1 MRKKP
6 FIFTLISI
14 LCLVEPLIKVLY
26 FKAITHFDFAVIVSN
41 LSARA
46 SFFEVVDFWLV
57 FPIAGLF
64 ILKLRKFNYF
74 AFLAIQAY
82 IIYSIVTYEE
92 YTWPYNSDSPFF
104 YNYALTVFSIMSFLY
119 FLLPGTRKPFF
130 DARVR
135 WWEPMRR
142 YTIKLPAQFSR
153 ADLTFSANVL
163 NISKSGVFVED
174 SAQVA
179 VGDRLHLSLSAMG
192 ITIAVPLQIMNKHS
206 IHGVAGFGAKF
217 VTENWTQEIAI
228 RRLIHRI
235 HKAQKSSKNFKLAS
249 ST

>member
-135 WWEPMRR
+135 WWEPMVRFNVAIKCQLINAR
-142 YTIKLPAQFSR
+142 GNWSSTIR
-153 ADLTFSANVL
+153 
-163 NISKSGVFVED
+163 NISKSGVFIEGGHELE
-174 SAQVA
+174 
-179 VGDRLHLSLSAMG
+179 VGDKLIMEFIAFGETHSL
-192 ITIAVPLQIMNKHS
+192 ILEVMNKH
-206 IHGVAGFGAKF
+206 AMDERKGFGARFHFDSLSQVFRLRSVVNKIGAS
-217 VTENWTQEIAI
+217 QEMPGKNAIA
-228 RRLIHRI
+228 
-235 HKAQKSSKNFKLAS
+235 A
-249 ST
+249 